1 MKTTSEKT
9 IITVQ
14 AIVNAPLEKVW
25 KLWTDPKH
33 IVSWNNASD
42 DWHTPHAE
50 NDLRAGGKFL
60 ARMEAKDGSFGFD
73 FSGTY
78 TNVEPQKQIEYTL
91 DDGRE
96 VIISFV
102 SGENGTTVT
111 EQFEAE
117 NENPVELQQAGWQ
130 AILDNFKKYAEAFG
144 KLERLH
150 FEIII
155 NAKVEKVYDEM
166 IDDQSYRK
174 WTTAFSEG
182 SYFIGTWEKG
192 SKIIFLGTDS
202 EGNVGGMVS
211 QIRENIPN
219 QFISIEHLGFI
230 QDGKE
235 ITTGPEVEKWA
246 GAHENY
252 TFEKAN
258 GKTLLSIDLDVNDEF
273 KTYFVDTWP
282 KALLVLKE
290 ICEQ

>member
-1 MKTTSEKT
+1 MKTASEKT

-14 AIVNAPLEKVW
+14 TIVNAPLEKVW

-73 FSGTY
+73 FSGVY
-78 TNVEPQKQIEYTL
+78 TKVEPQKQIEYTL

-96 VIISFV
+96 VKISFV
-102 SGENGTTVT
+102 SDGNETTVF

-117 NENPVELQQAGWQ
+117 QENSMELQQAGWQ
-130 AILDNFKKYAEAFG
+130 AILDNFKKYPEAFG

-150 FEIII
+150 FEITIDASI
-155 NAKVEKVYDEM
+155 EKVFPAM

-174 WTTAFSEG
+174 WTKAFSED

-211 QIRENIPN
+211 QIREHIPN

-235 ITTGPEVEKWA
+235 ITSGPEVEKWA

-252 TFEKAN
+252 TFEKVN